1 MKIMKKITILILIIS
16 TAIVANAQQLP
27 QFTQYMINDYVF
39 NPAIAGIESSYQMK
53 TNIRNQWVG
62 VTDAPR
68 TTVLSIYG
76 KYRDSNVGLGG
87 VVFSDQVGPTSR
99 TGLSLSYAY
108 HFSLTDNMKMS
119 LALSGG
125 FTQMKIDPSL
135 LNVFHPDD
143 PIMNG
148 GVLEASV
155 PDATF
160 AFYLY
165 SKAWYVG
172 ASIPQLLNSNLGF
185 FEDDYIETYNL
196 NPDGSLERHYF
207 AMAGYKWKVNYD
219 YVVEPSVLVKSV
231 TPAPTQVDIGV
242 KVTYQNKLWMGTN
255 YRTNGDI
262 GLLLGY
268 SIGDRYLIGYSYD
281 MVTSG
286 LGDYTSG
293 SHEFML
299 GIRFA
304 PATEKEIMR

>member
-1 MKIMKKITILILIIS
+1 MKIMKKITLLILIIS
-16 TAIVANAQQLP
+16 AAFVAKAQQLP

-39 NPAIAGIESSYQMK
+39 NPAIAGIESNYQMK

-62 VTDAPR
+62 VIDAPR

-76 KYRDSNVGLGG
+76 KYRESNVGLGG
-87 VVFSDQVGPTSR
+87 VVFNDQVGPTSR

-108 HFSLTDNMKMS
+108 HFSLSDNMKMA

-125 FTQMKIDPSL
+125 FTQIKIDPNHL
-135 LNVFHPDD
+135 HFKDFEPQAQ
-143 PIMNG
+143 G
-148 GVLEASV
+148 GILSSSV

-165 SKAWYVG
+165 SKDWYVG

-185 FEDDYIETYNL
+185 FEDDYLDTYNL

-219 YVVEPSVLVKSV
+219 YVVEPSVLLKSV
-231 TPAPTQVDIGV
+231 TPAPIVVDIGL

-299 GIRFA
+299 GIKFA

>member
-68 TTVLSIYG
+68 TTVLSMYG
-76 KYRDSNVGLGG
+76 KYRESNVGLGG
-87 VVFSDQVGPTSR
+87 VVFNDQVGPTSR

-108 HFSLTDNMKMS
+108 HFSLTEKLKMS

-125 FTQMKIDPSL
+125 FTQMKIDPTL
-135 LNVFHPDD
+135 LKISDLND

-148 GVLEASV
+148 GVLESSV

-165 SKAWYVG
+165 SKDWYVG
-172 ASIPQLLNSNLGF
+172 ASIPQLLNSKLGF
-185 FEDDYIETYNL
+185 FEDDYLETYDL

-219 YVVEPSVLVKSV
+219 YVVEPSVLLKSV
-231 TPAPTQVDIGV
+231 TPAPIVIDIGL

-299 GIRFA
+299 GIRFT
-304 PATEKEIMR
+304 PATEKEIMK

>member
-1 MKIMKKITILILIIS
+1 MKIMKKITILILIVS
-16 TAIVANAQQLP
+16 TAFVANAQQLP

-39 NPAIAGIESSYQMK
+39 NPAIAGTESSYQMK

-76 KYRDSNVGLGG
+76 KYRESNVGLGG
-87 VVFSDQVGPTSR
+87 VVFNDQVGPTSR

-119 LALSGG
+119 LAVSGG

-135 LNVFHPDD
+135 LNVFDLDD

-148 GVLEASV
+148 GVLESSV

-165 SKAWYVG
+165 SKDWYVG

-185 FEDDYIETYNL
+185 FDDKYIDAYNID
-196 NPDGSLERHYF
+196 PDGSLERHYF

-219 YVVEPSVLVKSV
+219 YVVEPSVLLKSV
-231 TPAPTQVDIGV
+231 TPAPIVVDIGL

-281 MVTSG
+281 MITSG

-304 PATEKEIMR
+304 PATEKEIMK

>member
-1 MKIMKKITILILIIS
+1 MKIMKKITILILIVS
-16 TAIVANAQQLP
+16 TAFVANAQQLP

-39 NPAIAGIESSYQMK
+39 NPAIAGTESSYQMK

-76 KYRDSNVGLGG
+76 KYRESNVGLGG
-87 VVFSDQVGPTSR
+87 VVFNDQVGPTSR

-119 LALSGG
+119 LAVSGG

-135 LNVFHPDD
+135 LNVFDLDD

-148 GVLEASV
+148 GVLESSV

-165 SKAWYVG
+165 SNDWYVG

-185 FEDDYIETYNL
+185 FDDKYIDAYNID
-196 NPDGSLERHYF
+196 PDGSLERHYF

-219 YVVEPSVLVKSV
+219 YVVEPSVLLKSV
-231 TPAPTQVDIGV
+231 TPAPIVVDIGL

-281 MVTSG
+281 MITSG

-304 PATEKEIMR
+304 PATEKEIMK

>member
-1 MKIMKKITILILIIS
+1 
-16 TAIVANAQQLP
+16 
-27 QFTQYMINDYVF
+27 
-39 NPAIAGIESSYQMK
+39 MK

-76 KYRDSNVGLGG
+76 KYRESNVGLGG
-87 VVFSDQVGPTSR
+87 VVFNDQVGPTSR

-125 FTQMKIDPSL
+125 FTQIKIDPNHL
-135 LNVFHPDD
+135 HFKDFEPQAQ
-143 PIMNG
+143 G
-148 GVLEASV
+148 GILSSSV

-165 SKAWYVG
+165 SKDWYVG

-185 FEDDYIETYNL
+185 FDDGYMAAYDFNQ
-196 NPDGSLERHYF
+196 DGSLERHYF

-219 YVVEPSVLVKSV
+219 YVVEPSVLLKSV
-231 TPAPTQVDIGV
+231 TPAPIVVDIGL

-262 GLLLGY
+262 GLLL
-268 SIGDRYLIGYSYD
+268 GYSYD

-304 PATEKEIMR
+304 PATEKEIMK

>member
-16 TAIVANAQQLP
+16 TAFVANAQQLP

-76 KYRDSNVGLGG
+76 KYRESNVGLGG
-87 VVFSDQVGPTSR
+87 VVFNDQVGPTSR

-119 LALSGG
+119 LAVSGG

-135 LNVFHPDD
+135 LNVFDLDD

-148 GVLEASV
+148 GVLESSV

-165 SKAWYVG
+165 SNDWYVG

-185 FEDDYIETYNL
+185 FDDKYIDAYNID
-196 NPDGSLERHYF
+196 PDGSLERHYF

-219 YVVEPSVLVKSV
+219 YVVEPSVLLKSV
-231 TPAPTQVDIGV
+231 TPAPIVVDIGL

-281 MVTSG
+281 MITSG

-304 PATEKEIMR
+304 PATEKEIMK

>member
-1 MKIMKKITILILIIS
+1 
-16 TAIVANAQQLP
+16 
-27 QFTQYMINDYVF
+27 MINDYVF

-76 KYRDSNVGLGG
+76 KYKDSNVGLGG

-125 FTQMKIDPSL
+125 FTQMKIDPSSIT
-135 LNVFHPDD
+135 VFHPED

-148 GVLEASV
+148 GILESSV

-165 SKAWYVG
+165 TKDWYIG

-185 FEDDYIETYNL
+185 FDDNYLKAYDVD
-196 NPDGSLERHYF
+196 PDGSLDRHYF

-219 YVVEPSVLVKSV
+219 YVLEPSVLLKSV
-231 TPAPTQVDIGV
+231 APAPTQVDFGV
-242 KVTYQNKLWMGTN
+242 KVTYQNKLWMGSS
-255 YRTNGDI
+255 YRSSGDI

-281 MVTSG
+281 MVTSS
-286 LGDYTSG
+286 LGEYTSG

-299 GIRFA
+299 GIKFA